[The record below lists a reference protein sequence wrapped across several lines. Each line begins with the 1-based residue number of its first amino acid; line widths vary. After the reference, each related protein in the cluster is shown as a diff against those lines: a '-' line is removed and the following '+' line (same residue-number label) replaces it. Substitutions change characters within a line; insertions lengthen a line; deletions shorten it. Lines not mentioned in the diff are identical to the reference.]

1 MRYRLRTLLVAI
13 VLCAIIA
20 NAIASER
27 NATKQVIQL
36 DAAVM
41 IALAKL
47 NPEVSERFDV
57 DYLNDSDDELSSYL
71 FRGNIAT
78 ASVGGVLSGQ
88 RKIERV
94 IRVEDQAAVTV
105 EIKAPW
111 SYLCCG
117 MPEVS
122 IDFSPSRGNQW
133 FARRLASELIA
144 ENDFKVRLSTP

>member
-71 FRGNIAT
+71 FRGNVVT
-78 ASVGGVLSGQ
+78 ASVSDVLFGP
-88 RKIERV
+88 RKIDRV
-94 IRVEDQAAVTV
+94 IQVEDQA
-105 EIKAPW
+105 EIVIRIAAPW
-111 SYLCCG
+111 YCLWSG
-117 MPEVS
+117 TPEIS
-122 IDFSPSRGNQW
+122 IDFSPSRGNRW
-133 FARRLASELIA
+133 LAERLEAELKA
-144 ENDFKVRLSTP
+144 NTNTRLNGDL